1 MSILK
6 TTHAGSK
13 AIPVTEGQEII
24 DEIAKLGYTYNFSLN
39 RWSSNIPN
47 MPDLILHAN
56 SFKHQSQTYTITI
69 YHGILSRNLI
79 TYTIATMSDVFNCI
93 DYLKEKYVNS

>member
-13 AIPVTEGQEII
+13 AIPVTNGQEIL
-24 DEIAKLGYTYNFSLN
+24 DEIAKLGYTYNYALR
-39 RWSSNIPN
+39 RWRSNIQN
-47 MPDLILHAN
+47 MPDLIIRSGL
-56 SFKHQSQTYTITI
+56 SQTYNVTI
-69 YHGILSRNLI
+69 YHGLLSKNLI
-79 TYTIATMSDVFNCI
+79 TYMITSMSDIFNLI

>member
-13 AIPVTEGQEII
+13 AIPVTSGQEIL
-24 DEIAKLGYTYNFSLN
+24 DEIAKLGYTYNYAVS
-39 RWSSNIPN
+39 RWNSNMQN
-47 MPDLILHAN
+47 MPDLIIRSGL
-56 SFKHQSQTYTITI
+56 SQTYNVTI
-69 YHGILSRNLI
+69 YHGLLSKNLI
-79 TYTIATMSDVFNCI
+79 TYTITTMSDVFNLI

>member
-13 AIPVTEGQEII
+13 AIPVTNGQEIL
-24 DEIAKLGYTYNFSLN
+24 DEIAKLGYTYNYTLR
-39 RWSSNIPN
+39 RWSSNIQN
-47 MPDLILHAN
+47 MPDLIIRSGL
-56 SFKHQSQTYTITI
+56 SQTYNVTI
-69 YHGILSRNLI
+69 YQGLLSKNLI
-79 TYTIATMSDVFNCI
+79 TYMITSMSDVFNLI

>member
-13 AIPVTEGQEII
+13 AIPVTSGQEIL
-24 DEIAKLGYTYNFSLN
+24 DEIAKLGYTYNYALR
-39 RWSSNIPN
+39 RWSSNIQN
-47 MPDLILHAN
+47 MPDLIIQSGL
-56 SFKHQSQTYTITI
+56 SQTLSQTYTITI
-69 YHGILSRNLI
+69 YQGLLSKNLI
-79 TYTIATMSDVFNCI
+79 TYTITSMSDVFNLI